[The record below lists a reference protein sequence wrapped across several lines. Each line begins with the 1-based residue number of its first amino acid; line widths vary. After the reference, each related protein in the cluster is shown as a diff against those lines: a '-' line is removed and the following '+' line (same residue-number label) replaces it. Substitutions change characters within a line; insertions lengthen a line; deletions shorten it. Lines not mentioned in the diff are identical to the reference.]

1 MAGRAE
7 GTEGSR
13 KVMICPFHGKHSSYA
28 ADVSHRWTGVV
39 IHNGGTFEEE
49 GVCVRAE
56 KIDSGRRE
64 RP

>member
-1 MAGRAE
+1 
-7 GTEGSR
+7 
-13 KVMICPFHGKHSSYA
+13 MICLFHGKHSSYA